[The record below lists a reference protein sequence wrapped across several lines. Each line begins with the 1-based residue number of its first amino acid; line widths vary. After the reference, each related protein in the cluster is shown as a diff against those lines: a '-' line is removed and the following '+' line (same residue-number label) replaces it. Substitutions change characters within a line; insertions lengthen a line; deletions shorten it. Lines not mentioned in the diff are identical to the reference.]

1 MSDTLYHE
9 CGIALVRLLKPL
21 DYYLEKYGTSLYGV
35 NKLSLL
41 MEKQHNRGQ
50 DGAGVAC
57 IKLDMAPGEKYISRY
72 RSVEKNAIAHIFGH
86 INGPFREIQK
96 EQPEKLKD
104 VAWLKKNAEFM
115 GELLLG
121 HLRYGTFGG
130 NNIESCHPFLRQN
143 NWMTRNLVVAGN
155 FNLTN
160 VEELFNNL
168 VDIGQHPREKADT
181 VTVMEN
187 IGHWLDEENDLL
199 YYQYKQEGYTK
210 KEISPIIAAKLDIG
224 NILRRSSRYWDGGYV
239 MAGLI
244 GHGDAF
250 VLRDPSGI
258 RPAWYYADDE
268 VVVVTS
274 ERPQIQTAFNVPAGD
289 IREVKP
295 GHALIIKKNGQ
306 VYEEQIREPLE
317 RKSCSFERIYFS
329 RGSDMD
335 IYRERQQLGRNL
347 CPAILDSVSRD
358 LKHTVFSYIPNTAE
372 VAFYG
377 MIKGMDDFLGEVK
390 KQKILALGG
399 DLDDQK
405 LSDILA
411 IRTRAE
417 KIAIK
422 DAKLRTFITND
433 IDRSDMVAHVYDIT
447 YGTVKAGVD
456 NLVVIDDSIV
466 RGTTLRNSII
476 RMLDR
481 LNPKKIVIVSSAPQ
495 IRYPDCYGIDMAR
508 IGDLIA
514 FRAAI
519 SLLEERNME
528 ALIDQVF
535 EECREQLNRGND
547 AENVVKKIY
556 APFTATEISA
566 RVAKLVTPDDCQA
579 EVEVIFQKI
588 EDLHQAC
595 PNHTGDWYFSGNY
608 PTPGGNRVSCR
619 AFINYVSGL
628 NERAY

>member
-1 MSDTLYHE
+1 MSDALYHE

-21 DYYLEKYGTSLYGV
+21 EYYLEKYGTALYGV

-57 IKLDMAPGEKYISRY
+57 IKFDMEPGERYINRH
-72 RSVEKNAIAHIFGH
+72 RSVAKNAIAEIFGV
-86 INGPFREIQK
+86 INNPIHEMAK
-96 EQPEKLKD
+96 LNPEKLKD
-104 VAWLKKNAEFM
+104 PAWLKKHYDFL

-121 HLRYGTFGG
+121 HLRYGTYGG

-160 VEELFNNL
+160 VEELFTNL

-210 KEISPIIAAKLDIG
+210 KEISPIIAEKLDIA
-224 NILRRSSRYWDGGYV
+224 NILRRSSKYWDGGYV
-239 MAGLI
+239 MAGMI

-258 RPAWYYADDE
+258 RPAFYYADDE

-274 ERPQIQTAFNVPAGD
+274 ERPQIQTAFNVTASA
-289 IREVKP
+289 IREIKP
-295 GHALIIKKNGQ
+295 GHALIIKKNGH
-306 VYEEQIREPLE
+306 VSEEMVKEPLE

-329 RGSDMD
+329 RGSDKD

-347 CPAILDSVSRD
+347 CPAILKSVDRD
-358 LKHTVFSYIPNTAE
+358 LRHTVFSYIPNTAE

-377 MIKGMDDFLGEVK
+377 MIKGMDDFLSEVK
-390 KQKILALGG
+390 KQKILELGANV
-399 DLDDQK
+399 DAAK
-405 LSDILA
+405 LSEILA

-433 IDRSDMVAHVYDIT
+433 NDRSDMVAHIYDIT
-447 YGTVKAGVD
+447 YGTVEAGVD

-481 LNPKKIVIVSSAPQ
+481 LQPRKIVIVSSAPQ
-495 IRYPDCYGIDMAR
+495 IRYPDCYGIDMAK

-514 FRAAI
+514 FKAAV

-528 ALIDQVF
+528 SLIDQVF
-535 EECREQLNRGND
+535 EECKEQLKRGGD

-556 APFTATEISA
+556 APFTAEEISA
-566 RVAKLVTPDDCQA
+566 RVAKLVTPADCNA
-579 EVEVIFQKI
+579 EVEVIFQTI

-595 PNHTGDWYFSGNY
+595 PDNTGDWYFSGDY
-608 PTPGGNRVSCR
+608 PTPGGNRVSCK
-619 AFINYVSGL
+619 AFINYVQGL

>member
-1 MSDTLYHE
+1 MSDALYHE

-21 DYYLEKYGTSLYGV
+21 EFYLEKYGTALYGV

-57 IKLDMAPGEKYISRY
+57 IKLDMSPGEKYISRY
-72 RSVEKNAIAHIFGH
+72 RSVEKNAIAHIFGV
-86 INGPFREIQK
+86 INGPFAQIQK
-96 EQPEKLKD
+96 EQPGKLND
-104 VAWLKKNAEFM
+104 IPWLKKNAEFM

-121 HLRYGTFGG
+121 HLRYGTYGG

-160 VEELFNNL
+160 VEELFTNL

-210 KEISPIIAAKLDIG
+210 KEISPIIAEKLDIG
-224 NILRRSSRYWDGGYV
+224 NILRRSSKYWDGGYV

-274 ERPQIQTAFNVPAGD
+274 ERPQIQTAFNVPFD
-289 IREVKP
+289 SIREVQP
-295 GHALIIKKNGQ
+295 GHALIIKKNGR
-306 VYEEQIREPLE
+306 VYEDQIREPME

-329 RGSDMD
+329 RGSDQD
-335 IYRERQQLGRNL
+335 IYKERQQLGRNL
-347 CPAILDSVSRD
+347 CPAILDAVDKD
-358 LKHTVFSYIPNTAE
+358 LRNTVFSYIPNTAE

-377 MIKGMDDFLGEVK
+377 MIKGMEDYLSDVK
-390 KQKILALGG
+390 KQKILAMGNNI
-399 DLDDQK
+399 DVKK
-405 LSDILA
+405 LEEILA

-433 IDRSDMVAHVYDIT
+433 TDRTDMVAHVYDIT
-447 YGTVKAGVD
+447 YGTVRAGID

-495 IRYPDCYGIDMAR
+495 IRYPDCYGIDMAKV
-508 IGDLIA
+508 GDLIA

-528 ALIDQVF
+528 HLIDQIF
-535 EECREQLNRGND
+535 EECKEELNKGL
-547 AENVVKKIY
+547 AAQNVVKKLFE
-556 APFTATEISA
+556 PFTDEEISA
-566 RVAKLVTPDDCQA
+566 RVAKLVTPPDCKA

-588 EDLHQAC
+588 SDLHTAC
-595 PNHTGDWYFSGNY
+595 PNHTGDWYFSGDY

-619 AFINYVSGL
+619 AFVNYVSGL

>member
-1 MSDTLYHE
+1 MSDALHHE

-21 DYYLEKYGTSLYGV
+21 DFYLNKYGSSLYGV

-72 RSVEKNAIAHIFGH
+72 RSIEKNAIADIFGV
-86 INGPFREIQK
+86 INRPFRDIQK
-96 EQPEKLKD
+96 EDPEKLKD
-104 VAWLKKNAEFM
+104 ITWLKKNANFM

-199 YYQYKQEGYTK
+199 YYRYKQEGYTK
-210 KEISPIIAAKLDIG
+210 KEISPIIAEKLDIG
-224 NILRRSSRYWDGGYV
+224 NILRRSSKYWDGGYV

-258 RPAWYYADDE
+258 RPAWYYADEE
-268 VVVVTS
+268 VVVVSS
-274 ERPQIQTAFNVPAGD
+274 ERPQIQTAFNVPAD
-289 IREVKP
+289 SIREVKP
-295 GHALIIKKNGQ
+295 GHALIIKKSGR
-306 VYEEQIREPLE
+306 VIEEQVREPLE

-329 RGSDMD
+329 RGSDKD

-347 CPAILDSVSRD
+347 CPAILESVEMD

-377 MIKGMDDFLGEVK
+377 MIKGMDDYLSDVK
-390 KQKILALGG
+390 MQKILAMGSAINQ
-399 DLDDQK
+399 QK
-405 LSDILA
+405 LSEILA

-433 IDRSDMVAHVYDIT
+433 NERSDMVAHVYDIT
-447 YGTVKAGVD
+447 YGTLQAGID

-466 RGTTLRNSII
+466 RGTTLKNSII

-508 IGDLIA
+508 IGDLIV
-514 FRAAI
+514 FRAAV

-528 ALIDQVF
+528 SLIDQVF
-535 EECREQLNRGND
+535 EECKGELAKGNS
-547 AENVVKKIY
+547 AANVVKKIY
-556 APFTATEISA
+556 APFSDEELSA
-566 RVAKLVTPDDCQA
+566 RVAKLVTPEDCHA

-588 EDLHQAC
+588 EDLHKAC
-595 PNHTGDWYFSGNY
+595 PHHTGDWYFSGNY
-608 PTPGGNRVSCR
+608 PTPGGNRVACR

>member
-1 MSDTLYHE
+1 MSDALYHE

-21 DYYLEKYGTSLYGV
+21 DYYLEKYGTPLYGV

-57 IKLDMAPGEKYISRY
+57 IKFDMAPGEKYINRH
-72 RSVEKNAIAHIFGH
+72 RSVAKNAIAEIFGV
-86 INGPFREIQK
+86 INDPLQTLAK
-96 EQPEKLKD
+96 KDPSKLQD
-104 VAWLKKNAEFM
+104 CNWLKKNYDFL

-121 HLRYGTFGG
+121 HLRYGTYGG

-168 VDIGQHPREKADT
+168 VEIGQHPREKADT

-199 YYQYKQEGYTK
+199 YYQYKQEGFTK
-210 KEISPIIAAKLDIG
+210 KQISPIIAEKIDIA
-224 NILRRSSRYWDGGYV
+224 NILRRSSKYWDGGYV
-239 MAGLI
+239 MAGMI

-258 RPAWYYADDE
+258 RPACYYADDE

-274 ERPQIQTAFNVPAGD
+274 ERPQIQTAFNVPAES
-289 IREVKP
+289 IREIKP
-295 GHALIIKKNGQ
+295 GHALIIRKNGK
-306 VYEEQIREPLE
+306 VSEEMVKEPLE

-329 RGSDMD
+329 RGSDKD
-335 IYRERQQLGRNL
+335 IYRERQQLGKNL
-347 CPAILDSVSRD
+347 CPSILNSIDRD
-358 LKHTVFSYIPNTAE
+358 LRHTVFSYIPNTAE

-377 MIKGMDDFLGEVK
+377 MIKGMEEYLAGVK
-390 KQKILALGG
+390 KQKILALGPNP
-399 DLDDQK
+399 DEQK
-405 LSDILA
+405 LTDILA
-411 IRTRAE
+411 IHTRAE

-433 IDRSDMVAHVYDIT
+433 NDRSDMVAHVYDIT
-447 YGTVKAGVD
+447 YGTVEAGVD

-495 IRYPDCYGIDMAR
+495 IRYPDCYGIDMAK

-514 FRAAI
+514 FKAAI
-519 SLLEERNME
+519 SLIEERNME
-528 ALIDQVF
+528 HLLDEVF
-535 EECREQLNRGND
+535 EACKAEISKGGD
-547 AENVVKKIY
+547 AENVVKRIY
-556 APFTATEISA
+556 APFTAEEISA
-566 RVAKLVTPDDCQA
+566 RIAKLVTPPDCHA

-595 PNHTGDWYFSGNY
+595 PGHTGDWYFSGNY
-608 PTPGGNRVSCR
+608 PTPGGNRVSCK
-619 AFINYVSGL
+619 AFINYMTGQ

>member
-1 MSDTLYHE
+1 MSDALYHE

-21 DYYLEKYGTSLYGV
+21 EFYLEKYGTALYGV

-57 IKLDMAPGEKYISRY
+57 IKLDMSPGEKYISRY
-72 RSVEKNAIAHIFGH
+72 RSVEKNAIAHIFGV
-86 INGPFREIQK
+86 INGPFAQIQK
-96 EQPEKLKD
+96 EQPGKLND
-104 VAWLKKNAEFM
+104 IPWLKKNAEFM

-121 HLRYGTFGG
+121 HLRYGTYGG

-160 VEELFNNL
+160 VEELFTNL

-210 KEISPIIAAKLDIG
+210 KEISPIIAGKLDIG
-224 NILRRSSRYWDGGYV
+224 NILRRSSKYWDGGYV

-274 ERPQIQTAFNVPAGD
+274 ERPQIQTAFNVPFD
-289 IREVKP
+289 SIREVQP
-295 GHALIIKKNGQ
+295 GHALIIKKNGR
-306 VYEEQIREPLE
+306 VYEDQIREPME

-329 RGSDMD
+329 RGSDQD
-335 IYRERQQLGRNL
+335 IYKERQQLGRNL
-347 CPAILDSVSRD
+347 CPAILDAVDKD
-358 LKHTVFSYIPNTAE
+358 LRNTVFSYIPNTAE

-377 MIKGMDDFLGEVK
+377 MIKGMEDYLSDVK
-390 KQKILALGG
+390 KQKILAMGNNI
-399 DLDDQK
+399 DVKK
-405 LSDILA
+405 LEEILA

-433 IDRSDMVAHVYDIT
+433 TDRTDMVAHVYDIT
-447 YGTVKAGVD
+447 YGTVRAGID

-495 IRYPDCYGIDMAR
+495 IRYPDCYGIDMAKV
-508 IGDLIA
+508 GDLIA

-528 ALIDQVF
+528 HLIDQIF
-535 EECREQLNRGND
+535 EECKEELNKGL
-547 AENVVKKIY
+547 AAQNVVKKLFE
-556 APFTATEISA
+556 PFTDEEISA
-566 RVAKLVTPDDCQA
+566 RVAKLVTPPDCKA

-588 EDLHQAC
+588 SDLHTAC
-595 PNHTGDWYFSGNY
+595 PNHTGDWYFSGDY

-619 AFINYVSGL
+619 AFVNYVSGL

>member
-1 MSDTLYHE
+1 MSDALYHE

-21 DYYLEKYGTSLYGV
+21 DYYLEKYGTALYGV

-57 IKLDMAPGEKYISRY
+57 IKFDMEPGERYINRH
-72 RSVEKNAIAHIFGH
+72 RSVAKNAIAEIFGV
-86 INGPFREIQK
+86 INNPIHEMAK
-96 EQPEKLKD
+96 LQPEKLKD
-104 VAWLKKNAEFM
+104 PAWLKKNYDFL
-115 GELLLG
+115 GEILLG
-121 HLRYGTFGG
+121 HLRYGTYGG

-160 VEELFNNL
+160 VEELFTNL

-199 YYQYKQEGYTK
+199 YYQYKQEGFTK
-210 KEISPIIAAKLDIG
+210 KEISPIIAEKLDIA
-224 NILRRSSRYWDGGYV
+224 NILRRSSKYWDGGYV
-239 MAGLI
+239 MAGMI

-258 RPAWYYADDE
+258 RPAFYYADDE

-274 ERPQIQTAFNVPAGD
+274 ERPQIQTAFNVTASA
-289 IREVKP
+289 IREIKP
-295 GHALIIKKNGQ
+295 GHALIIKKNGK
-306 VYEEQIREPLE
+306 VSEEMVKEPLE

-329 RGSDMD
+329 RGSDKD

-347 CPAILDSVSRD
+347 CPAILKSVDHD
-358 LKHTVFSYIPNTAE
+358 LRHTVFSYIPNTAE

-377 MIKGMDDFLGEVK
+377 MIKGMDDFLSEVK
-390 KQKILALGG
+390 KQKILELGANV
-399 DLDDQK
+399 DAAK
-405 LSDILA
+405 LSEILA

-433 IDRSDMVAHVYDIT
+433 NDRSDMVAHIYDIT
-447 YGTVKAGVD
+447 YGTVEAGVD

-481 LNPKKIVIVSSAPQ
+481 LQPRKIVIVSSAPQ
-495 IRYPDCYGIDMAR
+495 IRYPDCYGIDMAK

-514 FRAAI
+514 FKAAI

-528 ALIDQVF
+528 SLIDQVF
-535 EECREQLNRGND
+535 EECKEQLKRGGD

-556 APFTATEISA
+556 APFTAEEISA
-566 RVAKLVTPDDCQA
+566 RVAQLVTPADCNA
-579 EVEVIFQKI
+579 EVEVIFQTI

-595 PNHTGDWYFSGNY
+595 PENTGDWYFSGDY
-608 PTPGGNRVSCR
+608 PTPGGNRVSCK
-619 AFINYVSGL
+619 AFINYVQGL

>member
-1 MSDTLYHE
+1 
-9 CGIALVRLLKPL
+9 
-21 DYYLEKYGTSLYGV
+21 
-35 NKLSLL
+35 
-41 MEKQHNRGQ
+41 
-50 DGAGVAC
+50 
-57 IKLDMAPGEKYISRY
+57 
-72 RSVEKNAIAHIFGH
+72 
-86 INGPFREIQK
+86 
-96 EQPEKLKD
+96 
-104 VAWLKKNAEFM
+104 
-115 GELLLG
+115 
-121 HLRYGTFGG
+121 
-130 NNIESCHPFLRQN
+130 
-143 NWMTRNLVVAGN
+143 MTRNLVVAGN

-160 VEELFNNL
+160 VEELFTNL

-210 KEISPIIAAKLDIG
+210 KEISPIIAEKLDVA
-224 NILRRSSRYWDGGYV
+224 NILRRSSKYWDGGYV

-274 ERPQIQTAFNVPAGD
+274 ERPQIQTAFNVPFEA

-295 GHALIIKKNGQ
+295 GHALIIKKNGKIS
-306 VYEEQIREPLE
+306 EELVKEPLE

-329 RGSDMD
+329 RGSDRD
-335 IYRERQQLGRNL
+335 IYRERQQLGRLL
-347 CPAILDSVSRD
+347 CPAILDAVDKD
-358 LKHTVFSYIPNTAE
+358 LRHTVFSYIPNTAE
-372 VAFYG
+372 VAFFG
-377 MIKGMDDFLGEVK
+377 LIKGMDDYLSDVK
-390 KQKILALGG
+390 KQKILAMGNTIEES
-399 DLDDQK
+399 K

-433 IDRSDMVAHVYDIT
+433 TDRSDMVAHIYDIT
-447 YGTVKAGVD
+447 YGTVEPGVD

-495 IRYPDCYGIDMAR
+495 IRYPDCYGIDMAKV
-508 IGDLIA
+508 GDLIA

-528 ALIDQVF
+528 HLIDQVF
-535 EECREQLNRGND
+535 EECKEELKKGLAAQ
-547 AENVVKKIY
+547 NVVKKIFE
-556 APFTATEISA
+556 PFTDEEISA
-566 RVAKLVTPDDCQA
+566 RVAKLVTPPDCKA
-579 EVEVIFQKI
+579 EVTVIFQKI
-588 EDLHQAC
+588 SDLHTAC
-595 PNHTGDWYFSGNY
+595 PNHTGDWYFSGDY

-619 AFINYVSGL
+619 AFINYVQGL

>member
-1 MSDTLYHE
+1 MSDALYHE

-21 DYYLEKYGTSLYGV
+21 DYYLEKYGTPLYGV

-57 IKLDMAPGEKYISRY
+57 IKFDMAPGEKYINRH
-72 RSVEKNAIAHIFGH
+72 RSVAKNAIAEIFGV
-86 INGPFREIQK
+86 INDPLQALAK
-96 EQPEKLKD
+96 KDPAKLQD
-104 VAWLKKNAEFM
+104 CNWLKKNYDFL

-121 HLRYGTFGG
+121 HLRYGTYGG

-168 VDIGQHPREKADT
+168 VEIGQHPREKADT

-199 YYQYKQEGYTK
+199 YYQYKQEGFTK
-210 KEISPIIAAKLDIG
+210 KQISPIIAEKIDIA
-224 NILRRSSRYWDGGYV
+224 NILRRSSKYWDGGYV
-239 MAGLI
+239 MAGMI

-258 RPAWYYADDE
+258 RPACYYADDE

-274 ERPQIQTAFNVPAGD
+274 ERPQIQTAFNVPAES
-289 IREVKP
+289 IREIKP
-295 GHALIIKKNGQ
+295 GHALIIRKNGK
-306 VYEEQIREPLE
+306 VSEEMVKEPLE

-329 RGSDMD
+329 RGSDKD
-335 IYRERQQLGRNL
+335 IYRERQQLGKNL
-347 CPAILDSVSRD
+347 CPSILNSIDRD
-358 LKHTVFSYIPNTAE
+358 LRHTVFSYIPNTAE

-377 MIKGMDDFLGEVK
+377 MIKGMEEYLAGVK
-390 KQKILALGG
+390 KQKILALGPNP
-399 DLDDQK
+399 DEQK
-405 LSDILA
+405 LTDILA
-411 IRTRAE
+411 IHTRAE

-433 IDRSDMVAHVYDIT
+433 TDRSDMVAHVYDIT
-447 YGTVKAGVD
+447 YGTVEAGVD

-495 IRYPDCYGIDMAR
+495 IRYPDCYGIDMAK

-514 FRAAI
+514 FKAAI
-519 SLLEERNME
+519 SLIEERNME
-528 ALIDQVF
+528 HLLDEVF
-535 EECREQLNRGND
+535 EACKAEISKGGD
-547 AENVVKKIY
+547 AENVVKRIY
-556 APFTATEISA
+556 APFTAEEISA
-566 RVAKLVTPDDCQA
+566 RIAKLVTPPDCHA

-595 PNHTGDWYFSGNY
+595 PGHTGDWYFSGNY
-608 PTPGGNRVSCR
+608 PTPGGNRVSCK
-619 AFINYVSGL
+619 AFINYMTGQ